1 MRYYY
6 DGCPSWKW
14 YYPFHYAPF
23 ASDLRNIERFQKDC
37 DIFDKS
43 EPFGPVEQLMAVL
56 PEDSRHAVPKG
67 SRWLMRDSE
76 SPIIDFYPKDVP
88 CDPNGKA
95 MPWLWVVLLPF
106 IDEGRL
112 LDALRPTM
120 AKWTQKELLCNSRGL
135 DDGYVFLHKDN
146 PLADKVSKVLGDRE
160 TYKKDKLALGDEV
173 SGPSCFFGAL
183 RLPLSNEIH
192 DVEDDSIVPLP
203 PSAGKIGARS
213 SNDVFSSPV
222 EPNRALCVAFTE
234 PSIKAHRSEILPGAS
249 IPPPTL
255 TDEDRRIRR
264 PRLNRGGDSIA
275 NLGGTRN
282 SHLGQRNGGAA
293 AAGSR
298 GRTWGSLEPAPKA
311 PRWQAPPGA
320 RQQQQPTMLA
330 QRWQLPPP
338 PPPPRSFPPPPSNAQ
353 PQYGYNQQQQQPYRA
368 MASSGYSNQWQQQG
382 GYSNQQSFGAMAA
395 NSGYGNQWQQPQ
407 MHQQQR
413 SNQQQIS
420 NGYQQPQQ
428 QYPPQQGYSSR
439 GRDVRVGSSVG
450 STYPTLSGS
459 IQQSNQ
465 HIRFGQQPHQA
476 RQPPP
481 QQQGHS
487 FNRQGGSRPQQSGQQ
502 GRANLTNLRA
512 QLLSTLQRQ
521 RRQN

>member
-23 ASDLRNIERFQKDC
+23 ASDLRNIERFKKDC
-37 DIFDKS
+37 DSFDKS

-146 PLADKVSKVLGDRE
+146 QLADKVSKVLGDRE
-160 TYKKDKLALGDEV
+160 TYKKDKLALGDDV

-183 RLPLSNEIH
+183 RLPLSNEMH
-192 DVEDDSIVPLP
+192 DVNDDSIVPLP

-234 PSIKAHRSEILPGAS
+234 PSIEAHRSEMLPGAS

-255 TDEDRRIRR
+255 TDEVRIFEMLVFGGKYTHVQTRTVASAARGSTVAAIASRTSAVLGTRTSASGMAAQRPPGRVGGRGGRWSRPPRRRGGKRR
-264 PRLNRGGDSIA
+264 PRQDSSNR
-275 NLGGTRN
+275 RRCW
-282 SHLGQRNGGAA
+282 RNGGSSPLLPRLR
-293 AAGSR
+293 GVSR
-298 GRTWGSLEPAPKA
+298 LPRLRGVVSSL
-311 PRWQAPPGA
+311 R
-320 RQQQQPTMLA
+320 
-330 QRWQLPPP
+330 
-338 PPPPRSFPPPPSNAQ
+338 
-353 PQYGYNQQQQQPYRA
+353 
-368 MASSGYSNQWQQQG
+368 
-382 GYSNQQSFGAMAA
+382 
-395 NSGYGNQWQQPQ
+395 
-407 MHQQQR
+407 
-413 SNQQQIS
+413 
-420 NGYQQPQQ
+420 
-428 QYPPQQGYSSR
+428 
-439 GRDVRVGSSVG
+439 
-450 STYPTLSGS
+450 
-459 IQQSNQ
+459 
-465 HIRFGQQPHQA
+465 
-476 RQPPP
+476 
-481 QQQGHS
+481 
-487 FNRQGGSRPQQSGQQ
+487 
-502 GRANLTNLRA
+502 
-512 QLLSTLQRQ
+512 
-521 RRQN
+521 